1 MLSLLS
7 VRSVLASIS
16 ATSCTVWRPTPIAL
30 IGIVKLPLVVPLLVT
45 VAVSYWLPSTYR
57 VTTFVPVPCTV

>member
-1 MLSLLS
+1 MVS
-7 VRSVLASIS
+7 
-16 ATSCTVWRPTPIAL
+16 PL

-57 VTTFVPVPCTV
+57 VTTFVPVPCTVYGITAHSVDP